1 MVNGQVTEE
10 VEQIVD
16 HRTTAN
22 KVEYLVQWTSDQEK
36 TWEDSSHLTECDEA
50 LALYWRNFIQKNPHH
65 TYMIPDPLVVQ
76 EAAKAAAKAA
86 KQPKPAKAKESVKRQ
101 KKAVSRPVSED
112 KIAVAKRVQM
122 TKMLAGSRSRG
133 IRVAAAAASAAASS
147 SLTAFSVPAVSE
159 QRAEGNG
166 GAVKPPPASAKRCP
180 SDAVAGAAQNQASQ
194 AAAAAT
200 PGSPPVQRARKS
212 TGRRIPGFS
221 AAELPSFSS
230 PKI

>member
-1 MVNGQVTEE
+1 MLSGQVTEE

-76 EAAKAAAKAA
+76 EAAKAAAEAV

-112 KIAVAKRVQM
+112 KIAVAKRLQM

-133 IRVAAAAASAAASS
+133 IRMAAAAASAAASS

-159 QRAEGNG
+159 QRAEGND
-166 GAVKPPPASAKRCP
+166 GAVKPPLASAKRSSP
-180 SDAVAGAAQNQASQ
+180 EAVAGAAQNQASQ
-194 AAAAAT
+194 AAAAT
-200 PGSPPVQRARKS
+200 PGSLSVQRARKS

-221 AAELPSFSS
+221 AAELPSSS
-230 PKI
+230 NPKT